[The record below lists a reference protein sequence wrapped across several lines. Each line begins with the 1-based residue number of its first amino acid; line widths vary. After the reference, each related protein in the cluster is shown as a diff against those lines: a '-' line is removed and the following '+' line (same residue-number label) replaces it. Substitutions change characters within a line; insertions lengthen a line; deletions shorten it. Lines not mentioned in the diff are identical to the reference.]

1 MVRRVST
8 VLYLYGFVP
17 SGATAPGAGLA
28 GLEGAE
34 VRVLDLGPLAAV
46 VSHLDARDYSSGSIE
61 AHLQDLGWLA
71 DRGAHHERV
80 VTWFSDHSTIVPA
93 RFLTVFSS
101 EQALRAEAHERQDE
115 VTGRLSRF
123 RDVREWDLK
132 VSYDFDTLTNHLGE
146 LSEEAAALDSEI
158 EAAAPGRRYLLE
170 RRRDKVARSETGG
183 VARRLARQLL
193 DDLRS
198 HAEEVTELELPSL
211 RDDLPVVLNAAL
223 LVKTDAAGALERSA
237 GEVIPE
243 LEARGLHVGL
253 TGPWAPY
260 RFMREDEDV

>member
-34 VRVLDLGPLAAV
+34 VRVLDLGALAAV
-46 VSHLDARDYSSGSIE
+46 ISHLDARDYSSGSIE
-61 AHLQDLGWLA
+61 AHLKDLGWLA

-115 VTGRLSRF
+115 VTGRLRRF

-132 VSYDFDTLTNHLGE
+132 VSYDLDTLANHLGE
-146 LSEEAAALDSEI
+146 LSEKTAALDLEI

-170 RRRDKVARSETGG
+170 RRRDEVARSETGG

-198 HAEEVTELELPSL
+198 HAEDVTELELPSL

-223 LVKTDAAGALERSA
+223 LVKTEAAGALERSA

-260 RFMREDEDV
+260 RFMREDADV

>member
-1 MVRRVST
+1 MVRPVST

-17 SGATAPGAGLA
+17 SGATASGAGLA

-34 VRVLDLGPLAAV
+34 VRVLDLGALAAV

-61 AHLQDLGWLA
+61 AHLKDLGWLA
-71 DRGAHHERV
+71 DRGAHHERI
-80 VTWFSDHSTIVPA
+80 VTWFSDHTTIVPA

-101 EQALRAEAHERQDE
+101 EQALRAEAQERQDE
-115 VTGRLSRF
+115 ITTRLRRF

-132 VSYDFDTLTNHLGE
+132 VSYDLDTLSSHLGQ
-146 LSEEAAALDSEI
+146 LSEKTAALDSEI

-170 RRRDKVARSETGG
+170 RRRDEVARSEAGG
-183 VARRLARQLL
+183 VARHLARQLL

-198 HAEEVTELELPSL
+198 HVEEVAELELPSL

-223 LVKTDAAGALERSA
+223 LVRTEEAGALERAA

-260 RFMREDEDV
+260 RFMREDAGV